1 MKTIKKHLLIAIAL
15 ILSFSASAQYHRQS
29 SDLYFP
35 DIKGYQTLKCDFH
48 IHTIFSDGQVWPDYR
63 VTEAIMDGIDV
74 IAITDHIEYIPH
86 ENELK
91 GDFNTAYEIAKKEG
105 DKYGVM
111 VIRGAE
117 ITRSMPP
124 GHLNAIFIK
133 DANKLDVEDVED
145 AIAEA
150 YNQGAFIFW
159 NHPCWK
165 AQQPDTVKWFEIH
178 TRLYDKGYIHGIEV
192 VNFGQFCPEAWNWAI
207 EKDLTIMSNSDIH
220 STTCMSKFEKHRP
233 VTLVFAKEFSHNS
246 VRNALDNKRTL
257 LYYNETLY
265 GNKDFLS
272 QLLQNS
278 LIIKKRYDKDQ
289 NIVIFDITNISS
301 APVILYRHKDLPP
314 RSVPGKL
321 EIPAKSNIHFH
332 VDLDRVDSKTI
343 WFGVGNYIY
352 DIDKNLEFELKLK

>member
-1 MKTIKKHLLIAIAL
+1 
-15 ILSFSASAQYHRQS
+15 
-29 SDLYFP
+29 
-35 DIKGYQTLKCDFH
+35 
-48 IHTIFSDGQVWPDYR
+48 
-63 VTEAIMDGIDV
+63 
-74 IAITDHIEYIPH
+74 
-86 ENELK
+86 
-91 GDFNTAYEIAKKEG
+91 
-105 DKYGVM
+105 
-111 VIRGAE
+111 
-117 ITRSMPP
+117 
-124 GHLNAIFIK
+124 
-133 DANKLDVEDVED
+133 
-145 AIAEA
+145 
-150 YNQGAFIFW
+150 
-159 NHPCWK
+159 
-165 AQQPDTVKWFEIH
+165 
-178 TRLYDKGYIHGIEV
+178 
-192 VNFGQFCPEAWNWAI
+192 
-207 EKDLTIMSNSDIH
+207 
-220 STTCMSKFEKHRP
+220 MSKFEKHRP